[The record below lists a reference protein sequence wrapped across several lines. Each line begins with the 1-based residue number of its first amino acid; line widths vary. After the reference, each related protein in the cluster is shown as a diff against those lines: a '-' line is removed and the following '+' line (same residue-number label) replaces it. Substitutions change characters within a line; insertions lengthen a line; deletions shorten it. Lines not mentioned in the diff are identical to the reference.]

1 VVSGILLKMY
11 IKDNLK
17 KILNREE
24 ENKFT
29 KMEIIMKDNS
39 IKV

>member
-1 VVSGILLKMY
+1 VVSGILLKIY

-29 KMEIIMKDNS
+29 EMEIIMKDNS